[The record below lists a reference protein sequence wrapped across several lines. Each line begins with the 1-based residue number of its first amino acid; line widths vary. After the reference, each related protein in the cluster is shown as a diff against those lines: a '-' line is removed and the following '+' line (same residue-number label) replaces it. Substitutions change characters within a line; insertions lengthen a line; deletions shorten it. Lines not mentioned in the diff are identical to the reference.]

1 VLQDFYPIGVLIIVT
16 TLLAIVV
23 VVMSRIFGPFRP
35 TRRKLMPY
43 ESGMDPIGPS
53 IRRVPVKFYLTAVLF
68 ILFDIEVIFFLP
80 WAVVMRR
87 LGVFGLIEMFIFT
100 AILLAG
106 YAYAW
111 RKGALQ
117 WD

>member
-1 VLQDFYPIGVLIIVT
+1 MLQDFYPIGVLIIVT

-23 VVMSRIFGPFRP
+23 AFMSRIFGPFRP
-35 TRRKLMPY
+35 TKRKLMPY

-53 IRRVPVKFYLTAVLF
+53 IRRIPVKFYLTAVLF

-80 WAVVMRR
+80 YAVIARQ
-87 LGVFGLIEMFIFT
+87 LGVYGLVVIGIFT
-100 AILLAG
+100 FVLLVG
-106 YAYAW
+106 FAYEW

-117 WD
+117 WE